1 MCPLLVFFAAGALAK
16 TRPLKCR
23 SPAQFMLLLGAQCLH
38 GFIYPVPLLN
48 TNYMLSTMPGTM
60 IYK

>member
-1 MCPLLVFFAAGALAK
+1 M
-16 TRPLKCR
+16 T
-23 SPAQFMLLLGAQCLH
+23 LLGAQCVH

-60 IYK
+60 IYKPPCWQKNGEDIFHLNLCLQVLAKVD